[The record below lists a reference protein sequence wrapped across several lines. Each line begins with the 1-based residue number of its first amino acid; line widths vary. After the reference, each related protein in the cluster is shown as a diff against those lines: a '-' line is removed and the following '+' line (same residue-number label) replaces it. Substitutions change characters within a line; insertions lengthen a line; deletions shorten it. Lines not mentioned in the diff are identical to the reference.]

1 MDFIVFFKLIDSTQE
16 QEKYFADIADLKAW
30 VKSTGDCFEYINA
43 CTADE
48 HEEVVFSSVDE
59 IMEAK

>member
-1 MDFIVFFKLIDSTQE
+1 MDFIVFFKFIDSAQE
-16 QEKYFADIADLKAW
+16 QDKYFVNLSDLQEW
-30 VKSTGDCFEYINA
+30 VKGTGDCFEYINA

-59 IMEAK
+59 IMEAR

>member
-1 MDFIVFFKLIDSTQE
+1 MDFIVFFKFNDSVQE
-16 QEKYFADIADLKAW
+16 REKYFVNLTELQEW
-30 VKSTGDCFEYINA
+30 VRSTGDFFEYINA

-59 IMEAK
+59 IVGAE